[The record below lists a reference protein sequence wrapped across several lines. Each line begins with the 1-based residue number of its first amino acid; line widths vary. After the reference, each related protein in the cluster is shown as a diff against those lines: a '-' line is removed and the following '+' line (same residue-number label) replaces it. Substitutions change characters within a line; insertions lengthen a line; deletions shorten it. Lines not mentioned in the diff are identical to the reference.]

1 MRSSWLLFAIFAL
14 FAFSSA
20 LNIGDLNLDGIE
32 EYLNHGVKRQAQ
44 GTGNSNT
51 TPAPTSAPP
60 TSAAPT
66 TRPPATTSAP
76 APSTNAPA
84 SSSNPPSSANNP
96 PASSS
101 QPAPSSQPSSASSPP
116 RTSARG
122 GGETSFSVETT
133 PLVTLST
140 RPVTSTL
147 TTTSNGQEVVQTT
160 TGQEVL
166 TSTTGMATTTRA
178 LGTQG
183 GGGEGSSGGLSDK
196 NKTIIGGVV
205 GGVGG
210 ALLLGGIALVCWR
223 MWGKK
228 KSRVTEDDADLM
240 AGTGS
245 ALGDKPQN
253 NSTPFQSNLEQ
264 YHNPGGRPN
273 AAANF

>member
-1 MRSSWLLFAIFAL
+1 MRSSWLLFALFTL

-44 GTGNSNT
+44 GTGNTPT
-51 TPAPTSAPP
+51 TPAPTSAAP
-60 TSAAPT
+60 TSAAPSS
-66 TRPPATTSAP
+66 RPPPTTAAP
-76 APSTNAPA
+76 APSTEAPA
-84 SSSNPPSSANNP
+84 SNPPSSGNPP
-96 PASSS
+96 PASS
-101 QPAPSSQPSSASSPP
+101 QAAPSSQASSENPPP
-116 RTSARG
+116 RSSSG
-122 GGETSFSVETT
+122 GAGRETSFSVETT

-140 RPVTSTL
+140 RPI
-147 TTTSNGQEVVQTT
+147 TTTITTRSNDQDIVLTS

-183 GGGEGSSGGLSDK
+183 TGGASSGVLSDK
-196 NKTIIGGVV
+196 NKTVIGGVV

-253 NSTPFQSNLEQ
+253 GSTPFQSNLEQ